1 MVNECLSKH
10 VSAEEALRE
19 YTLQMLRQ
27 GYQMHEVIA
36 ALMSLKIEMAN
47 AMEWQQAISDALYRP

>member
-1 MVNECLSKH
+1 MANERL
-10 VSAEEALRE
+10 SAEEVLRE

-27 GYQMHEVIA
+27 GYQMHEVVE

-47 AMEWQQAISDALYRP
+47 TMQWQQAISDALYRP

>member
-1 MVNECLSKH
+1 MANERL
-10 VSAEEALRE
+10 SAEEALRE

>member
-1 MVNECLSKH
+1 MATERL
-10 VSAEEALRE
+10 SAEEVLRE